1 MFLLIHFYKKNK
13 SIIYMNQILF
23 DSIFMSLIFYI
34 ITTRPNLFHKLIPLD
49 DILARTILFGI
60 CYFAFHSYKYVEKKN
75 I

>member
-1 MFLLIHFYKKNK
+1 
-13 SIIYMNQILF
+13 
-23 DSIFMSLIFYI
+23 MSLIFYI

-75 I
+75 E